1 METSWHLY
9 KGGVESF
16 KKVSKSDEKYPEWF
30 SEGKTSFIPK
40 EGEFLSE
47 NQIPITCLNTMYK
60 WFASC
65 LLATMDQHLDHH
77 GLIEGQQRRA
87 KPQGVSVQCGI
98 TCCSIEQ

>member
-1 METSWHLY
+1 METSGHLY

-16 KKVSKSDEKYPEWF
+16 KKSFEGYPEWF
-30 SEGKTSFIPK
+30 SEGKTFFISK

-65 LLATMDQHLDHH
+65 LLAPMDQHLDHH
-77 GLIEGQQRRA
+77 GQKRGA

>member
-47 NQIPITCLNTMYK
+47 NQIPITCLNTKYK

-65 LLATMDQHLDHH
+65 LLAPMDQHLDHH
-77 GLIEGQQRRA
+77 GLIEGQQRGA

>member
-16 KKVSKSDEKYPEWF
+16 KKVSKGDEEYPEWF
-30 SEGKTSFIPK
+30 SEGKNSFISK

-65 LLATMDQHLDHH
+65 LLAPMDQHLDHH
-77 GLIEGQQRRA
+77 GLIEGQQRGT

-98 TCCSIEQ
+98 TCCWIEQ

>member
-16 KKVSKSDEKYPEWF
+16 KKVSKSEEKYPEWF

-47 NQIPITCLNTMYK
+47 NQIPITCLTYVLQ
-60 WFASC
+60 SYQVC
-65 LLATMDQHLDHH
+65 QRLQHSL
-77 GLIEGQQRRA
+77 
-87 KPQGVSVQCGI
+87 
-98 TCCSIEQ
+98 